1 MFFMEFLTLHS
12 STLLKLSFVI
22 LFSAILSGFIG
33 KFFINFMRKAQP
45 SGQVIKDIMPSN
57 HQKKVGTPTMGGII
71 IFIGLFI
78 GIAIGL
84 LSFSFSTKVDRSVLA
99 LIILFDYYFM
109 IGIFDDVI
117 KSIQKKQGIKTS
129 TKLFHQIIAAIFTM
143 YVLNSDPT
151 IYIPFFGLETINVY
165 VYNALC
171 VVGIVGASNAFN
183 FTDGLDGLATFTI
196 IPVLL
201 FLIIASIFFGSE
213 YIYLILGSLL
223 GGMIGFLY
231 WNKIPAKIFM
241 GDCGALP
248 IGGCLGLVS
257 IILKLEILFML
268 AGFVCFLELISV
280 FLQIFWIRILK
291 RRLFLLA
298 PFHHHLEKKGISEL
312 TIVTILGI
320 TSLIF
325 SLISI
330 QMFFSMQC

>member
-1 MFFMEFLTLHS
+1 MEFLTLHS
-12 STLLKLSFVI
+12 STIFKLSIVI
-22 LFSAILSGFIG
+22 LLSAIFSGFMG
-33 KFFINFMRKAQP
+33 KFFINFIRKAQP
-45 SGQVIKDIMPSN
+45 SGQVIKDVMPSN

-71 IFIGLFI
+71 IFSGLFI
-78 GIAIGL
+78 GILISL

-117 KSIQKKQGIKTS
+117 KSIQKKQGIKTT
-129 TKLFHQIIAAIFTM
+129 TKLFHQIIAATFTM
-143 YVLNSDPT
+143 YILNSDPT
-151 IYIPFFGLETINVY
+151 IYIPFFGLEIINVY
-165 VYNALC
+165 FYNALC

-201 FLIIASIFFGSE
+201 FLIIASIFLGSE
-213 YIYLILGSLL
+213 YIYVILGSLL

-231 WNKIPAKIFM
+231 WNRIPAKIFM

-248 IGGCLGLVS
+248 IGGCLGLIS

-268 AGFVCFLELISV
+268 AGFVCFMELISV
-280 FLQIFWIRILK
+280 LLQIFWVRALNRK
-291 RRLFLLA
+291 LFLLA
-298 PFHHHLEKKGISEL
+298 PFHHHLEKKGVSEIK
-312 TIVTILGI
+312 IVIILGV

-325 SLISI
+325 ALISI
-330 QMFFSMQC
+330 QMFFCLQY